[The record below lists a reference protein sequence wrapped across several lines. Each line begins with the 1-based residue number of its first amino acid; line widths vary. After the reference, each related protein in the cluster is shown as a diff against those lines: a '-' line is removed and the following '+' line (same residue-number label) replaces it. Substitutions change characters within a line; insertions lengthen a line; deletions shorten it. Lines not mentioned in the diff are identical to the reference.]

1 MKALIQEFSDYLRIE
16 KRNSPHTVSAYRRDL
31 IRFSTELAGQKV
43 DSVTTADI
51 RGFLISLR
59 EQGLSPA
66 SVARS
71 LSSIKSFFKYLCQ
84 DKQSQGNP
92 VQGSPG
98 QDHPVQNNPA
108 EILETP
114 KRWRKLPDILSVE
127 DVDNLLKS
135 PDMNSVLGLRDKAML
150 EVLYASGLR
159 VSELINLQVS
169 QLDMQVGYLRTLGK
183 GSKERIVPIGAMAKK
198 AVENYILNSRPA
210 LVSSRKDGR
219 KAEEL
224 FVTRR
229 GRGMT
234 RQGFWKLLKG
244 YVVKANIR
252 ASVSPHTLRHA
263 FATHLLERGADLR
276 SVQQMLGHSDISTTQ
291 IYTHILGKR
300 MLEIHQQFHPR
311 P

>member
-31 IRFSTELAGQKV
+31 SRFSAEFAGQKV
-43 DSVTTADI
+43 DSVTTANI
-51 RGFLISLR
+51 RDFLISLR

-84 DKQSQGNP
+84 DKQF
-92 VQGSPG
+92 
-98 QDHPVQNNPA
+98 QDNPA

-114 KRWRKLPDILSVE
+114 KRWRKLPDVLSSE
-127 DVDNLLKS
+127 DVDNLLKC
-135 PDMNSVLGLRDKAML
+135 PDLESVLGLRDKAML
-150 EVLYASGLR
+150 EILYASGLR

-183 GSKERIVPIGAMAKK
+183 GSKERIVPIGAMAKR

-210 LVSSRKDGR
+210 LVSRRKDGG
-219 KAEEL
+219 KSEQL

-244 YVVKANIR
+244 YVTQANIR

-311 P
+311 S

>member
-1 MKALIQEFSDYLRIE
+1 MKAIIQEFSDYLRIE

-31 IRFSTELAGQKV
+31 SRFSAEFAGQKV
-43 DSVTTADI
+43 DSVTTANI
-51 RGFLISLR
+51 RDFLISLR

-84 DKQSQGNP
+84 DKQF
-92 VQGSPG
+92 
-98 QDHPVQNNPA
+98 QDNPA

-114 KRWRKLPDILSVE
+114 KRWRKLPDVLSSE
-127 DVDNLLKS
+127 DVDNLLKC
-135 PDMNSVLGLRDKAML
+135 PDLESVLGLRDKAML
-150 EVLYASGLR
+150 EILYASGLR

-183 GSKERIVPIGAMAKK
+183 GSKERIVPIGAMAKR

-210 LVSSRKDGR
+210 LVSSRKDGG
-219 KAEEL
+219 KSEQL

-244 YVVKANIR
+244 YVTQANIR

-311 P
+311 S

>member
-1 MKALIQEFSDYLRIE
+1 MKALIEEFSDYLRIE
-16 KRNSPHTVSAYRRDL
+16 KRNSPHTVYAYRRDL
-31 IRFSTELAGQKV
+31 SRFSAELAGQKV
-43 DSVTTADI
+43 GSVTTANI
-51 RGFLISLR
+51 RDFLISLR

-84 DKQSQGNP
+84 DKQL
-92 VQGSPG
+92 
-98 QDHPVQNNPA
+98 QDNPA

-114 KRWRKLPDILSVE
+114 KRWRKLPDVLSSE

-135 PDMNSVLGLRDKAML
+135 PDLESVLGVRDNAML
-150 EVLYASGLR
+150 EILYASGLR
-159 VSELINLQVS
+159 VSELISLQVS
-169 QLDMQVGYLRTLGK
+169 QLDIQVGYLRTLGK
-183 GSKERIVPIGAMAKK
+183 GSKERIVPIGAMAKR
-198 AVENYILNSRPA
+198 AVENYILNSRPS
-210 LVSSRKDGR
+210 LVSSRKDGG
-219 KAEEL
+219 KPEEL

-244 YVVKANIR
+244 YVTQAKIR
-252 ASVSPHTLRHA
+252 VSVSPHTLRHA

-311 P
+311 S

>member
-31 IRFSTELAGQKV
+31 SRFSAEFAGQKV
-43 DSVTTADI
+43 DSVTTANI
-51 RGFLISLR
+51 RDFLISLR

-84 DKQSQGNP
+84 DKQF
-92 VQGSPG
+92 
-98 QDHPVQNNPA
+98 QDNPA

-114 KRWRKLPDILSVE
+114 KRWRKLPDVLSSE

-135 PDMNSVLGLRDKAML
+135 PDLESVLGLRDKAML
-150 EVLYASGLR
+150 EILYASGLR

-183 GSKERIVPIGAMAKK
+183 GSKERIVPIGAMAKR

-210 LVSSRKDGR
+210 LVSSRKDGG
-219 KAEEL
+219 KPEEL

-244 YVVKANIR
+244 YVTQANIR

-311 P
+311 S

>member
-31 IRFSTELAGQKV
+31 SRFSAEFAGQKV
-43 DSVTTADI
+43 DSVTTANI
-51 RGFLISLR
+51 RDFLISLR

-84 DKQSQGNP
+84 DKQF
-92 VQGSPG
+92 
-98 QDHPVQNNPA
+98 QDNPA

-114 KRWRKLPDILSVE
+114 KRWRKLPDVLSSE

-135 PDMNSVLGLRDKAML
+135 PDLESVLGLRDKAML
-150 EVLYASGLR
+150 EILYASGLR

-183 GSKERIVPIGAMAKK
+183 GSKERIVPIGAMAKR

-210 LVSSRKDGR
+210 LVSSRKDGG
-219 KAEEL
+219 KPEEL
-224 FVTRR
+224 FLTRR

-244 YVVKANIR
+244 YVTQANIR

-311 P
+311 S

>member
-1 MKALIQEFSDYLRIE
+1 MNTLIQEFSDYLRIE
-16 KRNSPHTVSAYRRDL
+16 KRNSPNTVSAYRHDL
-31 IRFSTELAGQKV
+31 VRFSAELAGRKV
-43 DSVTTADI
+43 ESVTTADI
-51 RGFLISLR
+51 RDFLIFLK
-59 EQGLSPA
+59 EKGLSAA

-71 LSSIKSFFKYLCQ
+71 LSSIKSFFKYLCE
-84 DKQSQGNP
+84 DKQF
-92 VQGSPG
+92 
-98 QDHPVQNNPA
+98 QNNPA

-114 KRWRKLPDILSVE
+114 KRWRKLPDVLSSE

-135 PDMNSVLGLRDKAML
+135 PNLDSALGLRDKAML

-159 VSELINLQVS
+159 VSELINLKIN
-169 QLDMQVGYLRTLGK
+169 QLDMEVGYLRTFGK
-183 GSKERIVPIGAMAKK
+183 GSKERIVPIGAVAKR
-198 AVENYILNSRPA
+198 AVENYILNSRTVLA
-210 LVSSRKDGR
+210 SNRKDGR
-219 KAEEL
+219 KAKEL

-244 YVVKANIR
+244 YVIQANVR
-252 ASVSPHTLRHA
+252 SSVSPHTLRHA

-300 MLEIHQQFHPR
+300 MLEIHQKFHPR
-311 P
+311 S

>member
-31 IRFSTELAGQKV
+31 SRFSAEFAGQKV
-43 DSVTTADI
+43 DSVTTANI
-51 RGFLISLR
+51 RDFLISLR

-84 DKQSQGNP
+84 DKQF
-92 VQGSPG
+92 
-98 QDHPVQNNPA
+98 QNNPA

-114 KRWRKLPDILSVE
+114 KRWRKLPDVLSSE
-127 DVDNLLKS
+127 DVDNLLKC
-135 PDMNSVLGLRDKAML
+135 PDLESVLGLRDKAML
-150 EVLYASGLR
+150 EILYASGLR

-183 GSKERIVPIGAMAKK
+183 GSKERIVPIGAMAKR

-210 LVSSRKDGR
+210 LVSSRKDGG
-219 KAEEL
+219 KSEQL

-244 YVVKANIR
+244 YVTQANIR

-311 P
+311 S

>member
-31 IRFSTELAGQKV
+31 SRFSAEFAGQKV
-43 DSVTTADI
+43 DSVTTANI
-51 RGFLISLR
+51 RDFLISLR

-84 DKQSQGNP
+84 DKQF
-92 VQGSPG
+92 
-98 QDHPVQNNPA
+98 QDNPA

-114 KRWRKLPDILSVE
+114 KRWRKLPDVLSSE
-127 DVDNLLKS
+127 DVDNLLKC
-135 PDMNSVLGLRDKAML
+135 PDLESVLGLRDKAML
-150 EVLYASGLR
+150 EILYASGLR

-183 GSKERIVPIGAMAKK
+183 GSKERIVPIGAMAKR

-210 LVSSRKDGR
+210 LVSTRKDGG
-219 KAEEL
+219 KPEEL

-244 YVVKANIR
+244 YVTQANIR
-252 ASVSPHTLRHA
+252 TSVSPHTLRHA

-311 P
+311 S

>member
-31 IRFSTELAGQKV
+31 SRFSAEFAGQKV
-43 DSVTTADI
+43 DSVTTANI
-51 RGFLISLR
+51 RDFLISLR

-84 DKQSQGNP
+84 DKQF
-92 VQGSPG
+92 
-98 QDHPVQNNPA
+98 QDNPA

-114 KRWRKLPDILSVE
+114 KRWRKLPDVLSSE
-127 DVDNLLKS
+127 DVDNLLKC
-135 PDMNSVLGLRDKAML
+135 PDLESVLGLRDKAML
-150 EVLYASGLR
+150 EILYASGLR

-183 GSKERIVPIGAMAKK
+183 GSKERIVPIGAMAKR

-210 LVSSRKDGR
+210 LVSSRKDGG
-219 KAEEL
+219 KPEEL

-244 YVVKANIR
+244 YVAQANIR

-311 P
+311 S

>member
-1 MKALIQEFSDYLRIE
+1 MITLIQEFSDYLRIE

-31 IRFSTELAGQKV
+31 IRFSAKLSDHKV
-43 DSVTTADI
+43 ESVTTADI
-51 RGFLISLR
+51 RDFLIFLK
-59 EQGLSPA
+59 EQGLSAA

-84 DKQSQGNP
+84 DKQY
-92 VQGSPG
+92 
-98 QDHPVQNNPA
+98 QDNPA
-108 EILETP
+108 EILESP
-114 KRWRKLPDILSVE
+114 KRWRKLPDVLTSE

-135 PDMNSVLGLRDKAML
+135 PNLDSALGLRDKAML
-150 EVLYASGLR
+150 EILYASGLR
-159 VSELINLQVS
+159 VSELINLKIS
-169 QLDMQVGYLRTLGK
+169 QLDMGVGYLRTFGK
-183 GSKERIVPIGAMAKK
+183 GSKERIVPIGAIAKR
-198 AVENYILNSRPA
+198 AVENYILNSRPS
-210 LVSSRKDGR
+210 LVPNFKDGR

-244 YVVKANIR
+244 YVIQANVR

-311 P
+311 S

>member
-31 IRFSTELAGQKV
+31 SRFSAELAGQKV

-51 RGFLISLR
+51 RDFLISLR

-84 DKQSQGNP
+84 DKQF
-92 VQGSPG
+92 
-98 QDHPVQNNPA
+98 QNNPA

-114 KRWRKLPDILSVE
+114 KRWRKLPDVLSSE
-127 DVDNLLKS
+127 DVDNLLKC
-135 PDMNSVLGLRDKAML
+135 PDLESVLGLRNKAML
-150 EVLYASGLR
+150 EILYASGLR

-183 GSKERIVPIGAMAKK
+183 GSKERIVPIGAMAKR

-210 LVSSRKDGR
+210 LVSSRKDGG
-219 KAEEL
+219 KSEQL

-244 YVVKANIR
+244 YVTQANIR

-311 P
+311 S

>member
-31 IRFSTELAGQKV
+31 SRFSAEFAGQKV
-43 DSVTTADI
+43 DSVTTANI
-51 RGFLISLR
+51 RDFLISLR

-84 DKQSQGNP
+84 DKQF
-92 VQGSPG
+92 
-98 QDHPVQNNPA
+98 QDNPA

-114 KRWRKLPDILSVE
+114 KRWRKLPDVLSSE

-135 PDMNSVLGLRDKAML
+135 PDLESVLGLRDKAML
-150 EVLYASGLR
+150 EILYASGLR

-183 GSKERIVPIGAMAKK
+183 GSKERIVPIGAMAKR

-210 LVSSRKDGR
+210 LVSSRKDGG
-219 KAEEL
+219 KPEEL

-244 YVVKANIR
+244 YVTKANIR

-311 P
+311 S

>member
-31 IRFSTELAGQKV
+31 SRFSAEFAGQKV
-43 DSVTTADI
+43 DSVTTANI
-51 RGFLISLR
+51 RDFLISLR

-84 DKQSQGNP
+84 DKQF
-92 VQGSPG
+92 
-98 QDHPVQNNPA
+98 QDNPA

-114 KRWRKLPDILSVE
+114 KRWRKLPDVLSSE
-127 DVDNLLKS
+127 DVDNLLKC
-135 PDMNSVLGLRDKAML
+135 PDLESVLGLRDKAML
-150 EVLYASGLR
+150 EILYASGLR
-159 VSELINLQVS
+159 VSELISLQVS

-183 GSKERIVPIGAMAKK
+183 GSKERIVPIGAMAKR

-210 LVSSRKDGR
+210 LVSSRKDGG
-219 KAEEL
+219 KPEEL
-224 FVTRR
+224 FLTRR

-244 YVVKANIR
+244 YVTQANIR
-252 ASVSPHTLRHA
+252 TSVSPHTLRHA

-311 P
+311 S

>member
-1 MKALIQEFSDYLRIE
+1 MKDLIQEFSDYLRVE

-31 IRFSTELAGQKV
+31 SRFSAEFAGQKV
-43 DSVTTADI
+43 DSVTTANI
-51 RGFLISLR
+51 RDFLISLR

-84 DKQSQGNP
+84 DKQF
-92 VQGSPG
+92 
-98 QDHPVQNNPA
+98 QDNPA

-114 KRWRKLPDILSVE
+114 KRWRKLPDVLSSE

-135 PDMNSVLGLRDKAML
+135 PDLESVLGLRDKAML
-150 EVLYASGLR
+150 EILYASGLR

-183 GSKERIVPIGAMAKK
+183 GSKERIVPIGAMAKR

-210 LVSSRKDGR
+210 LVSSRKDGG
-219 KAEEL
+219 KPEEL
-224 FVTRR
+224 FLTRR

-244 YVVKANIR
+244 YVTQANIR

-311 P
+311 S

>member
-1 MKALIQEFSDYLRIE
+1 MNTLIQEFSDYLRIE

-31 IRFSTELAGQKV
+31 VRFSAELVGRKV
-43 DSVTTADI
+43 ESVTTADI
-51 RGFLISLR
+51 RDFLISLKKK
-59 EQGLSPA
+59 GLSPA

-71 LSSIKSFFKYLCQ
+71 LSSIKSFFKYLCHN
-84 DKQSQGNP
+84 KQFR
-92 VQGSPG
+92 
-98 QDHPVQNNPA
+98 DNPA

-114 KRWRKLPDILSVE
+114 KSWRKLPDILSSE

-135 PDMNSVLGLRDKAML
+135 PNLESILGLRDKAML

-159 VSELINLQVS
+159 VSELINLKIIH
-169 QLDMQVGYLRTLGK
+169 LDMEVGYLRTFGK
-183 GSKERIVPIGAMAKK
+183 GSKERIVPIGAVAKRS
-198 AVENYILNSRPA
+198 VENYILNSRPA
-210 LVSSRKDGR
+210 LASNHKDGR

-224 FVTRR
+224 FLTRR

-244 YVVKANIR
+244 YVTQANVR

-276 SVQQMLGHSDISTTQ
+276 SVQQMLGHSDISSTQ

-311 P
+311 S

>member
-1 MKALIQEFSDYLRIE
+1 MKDLIREFSDYLLIE

-43 DSVTTADI
+43 DSVTTGDI
-51 RGFLISLR
+51 RGFLICLR
-59 EQGLSPA
+59 EQGLSSA
-66 SVARS
+66 SVSRS

-84 DKQSQGNP
+84 DKQFQSN
-92 VQGSPG
+92 SN
-98 QDHPVQNNPA
+98 QDNPVQNNPA

-114 KRWRKLPDILSVE
+114 KRRRKLPDILSSE
-127 DVDNLLKS
+127 DVDRLLKS
-135 PDMNSVLGLRDKAML
+135 PDLESVLGLRDKAMM
-150 EVLYASGLR
+150 EILYASGLR
-159 VSELINLQVS
+159 VSELINLKVS
-169 QLDMQVGYLRTLGK
+169 QLDMEVGYLRAIGK
-183 GSKERIVPIGAMAKK
+183 GSKERIVPIGAMAKR
-198 AVENYILNSRPA
+198 AVGNYILKSRPA
-210 LVSSRKDGR
+210 LASSRKDGG

-244 YVVKANIR
+244 YVLQANIR

-300 MLEIHQQFHPR
+300 MLEIHQKFHPR

>member
-16 KRNSPHTVSAYRRDL
+16 KRNSPHTVSAYRCDL
-31 IRFSTELAGQKV
+31 IRFSTEFAGKKV
-43 DSVTTADI
+43 ESVTTADI

-59 EQGLSPA
+59 EQGLSSA

-84 DKQSQGNP
+84 DKQFEGNP
-92 VQGSPG
+92 S
-98 QDHPVQNNPA
+98 

-114 KRWRKLPDILSVE
+114 KRWRKLPDVLSFE

-135 PDMNSVLGLRDKAML
+135 PDINSILGLRDKAML
-150 EVLYASGLR
+150 EIVYASGLR

-169 QLDMQVGYLRTLGK
+169 QLDIEVGYLRTLGK
-183 GSKERIVPIGAMAKK
+183 GSKERIVPIGAMAKR

-210 LVSSRKDGR
+210 LASSRKGGGKPD
-219 KAEEL
+219 EL

-244 YVVKANIR
+244 YVTKANIR

>member
-1 MKALIQEFSDYLRIE
+1 M
-16 KRNSPHTVSAYRRDL
+16 
-31 IRFSTELAGQKV
+31 
-43 DSVTTADI
+43 DSVTTANI
-51 RGFLISLR
+51 RDFLISLR

-84 DKQSQGNP
+84 DKQF
-92 VQGSPG
+92 
-98 QDHPVQNNPA
+98 QDNPA

-114 KRWRKLPDILSVE
+114 KRWRKLPDVLSSE
-127 DVDNLLKS
+127 DVDNLLKC
-135 PDMNSVLGLRDKAML
+135 PDLESVLGLRDKAML
-150 EVLYASGLR
+150 EILYASGLR

-183 GSKERIVPIGAMAKK
+183 GSKERIVPIGAMAKR

-210 LVSSRKDGR
+210 LVSSRKDGG
-219 KAEEL
+219 KSEEL

-244 YVVKANIR
+244 YVTQANIR

-311 P
+311 S

>member
-31 IRFSTELAGQKV
+31 SRFSAELAGQKV
-43 DSVTTADI
+43 DSVTTANI
-51 RGFLISLR
+51 RDFLISLR

-84 DKQSQGNP
+84 DKQF
-92 VQGSPG
+92 
-98 QDHPVQNNPA
+98 QDNPA

-114 KRWRKLPDILSVE
+114 KRWRKLPDVLSSE
-127 DVDNLLKS
+127 DVDNLLKC
-135 PDMNSVLGLRDKAML
+135 PDLESVLGLRDKAML
-150 EVLYASGLR
+150 EILYASGLR

-183 GSKERIVPIGAMAKK
+183 GSKERIVPIGAMAKRG
-198 AVENYILNSRPA
+198 VENYILNSRPA
-210 LVSSRKDGR
+210 LISSRKDGG
-219 KAEEL
+219 KPEEL

-244 YVVKANIR
+244 YVTQANIR

-300 MLEIHQQFHPR
+300 MLEIHQKFHPR
-311 P
+311 S

>member
-1 MKALIQEFSDYLRIE
+1 MKTLIQEFSDYLRIE

-31 IRFSTELAGQKV
+31 SRFSAEFAGQKV
-43 DSVTTADI
+43 DSMTTANI
-51 RGFLISLR
+51 RDFLISLR

-84 DKQSQGNP
+84 DKQF
-92 VQGSPG
+92 
-98 QDHPVQNNPA
+98 QDNPA

-114 KRWRKLPDILSVE
+114 KRWRKLPDVLSSE
-127 DVDNLLKS
+127 DVDNLLKC
-135 PDMNSVLGLRDKAML
+135 PDLESVLGLRDKAML
-150 EVLYASGLR
+150 EILYASGLR

-183 GSKERIVPIGAMAKK
+183 GSKERIVPIGAMAKR

-210 LVSSRKDGR
+210 LVSSRKDGG
-219 KAEEL
+219 KSEQL

-244 YVVKANIR
+244 YVTQANIR

-311 P
+311 S

>member
-31 IRFSTELAGQKV
+31 IRFSTELAGQEV

-59 EQGLSPA
+59 EQGLSSA

-84 DKQSQGNP
+84 DKQFKDNP
-92 VQGSPG
+92 VQG
-98 QDHPVQNNPA
+98 NPA

-114 KRWRKLPDILSVE
+114 KRWRKLPDVLSPE

-135 PDMNSVLGLRDKAML
+135 PDTETVLGARDKAML

-159 VSELINLQVS
+159 VSELINLKIN
-169 QLDMQVGYLRTLGK
+169 QLDMEVGYLRTLGK

-198 AVENYILNSRPA
+198 AVESYILNSRPA

-224 FVTRR
+224 FLTRR

-244 YVVKANIR
+244 YVTQANIR

-311 P
+311 S

>member
-16 KRNSPHTVSAYRRDL
+16 KRYSPHTVSAYRRDL
-31 IRFSTELAGQKV
+31 NRFSTEFAGQKV
-43 DSVTTADI
+43 NSVTTSDI

-59 EQGLSPA
+59 ERGLSPA

-92 VQGSPG
+92 VQG
-98 QDHPVQNNPA
+98 NPA

-114 KRWRKLPDILSVE
+114 KRWRKLPDVLSSE
-127 DVDNLLKS
+127 DVDILLKS
-135 PDMNSVLGLRDKAML
+135 PDLESVLGLRDKAML
-150 EVLYASGLR
+150 EILYASGLR
-159 VSELINLQVS
+159 VSELISLKVS

-183 GSKERIVPIGAMAKK
+183 GSKERIVPVGAMAKK
-198 AVENYILNSRPA
+198 AVESYILNSRPA
-210 LVSSRKDGR
+210 LVSGRKDGR

-244 YVVKANIR
+244 YVTRSNIR
-252 ASVSPHTLRHA
+252 SSVSPHTLRHA

>member
-31 IRFSTELAGQKV
+31 SRFSAQFAGQKV
-43 DSVTTADI
+43 ESVTTVNI
-51 RGFLISLR
+51 RDFLISLR

-84 DKQSQGNP
+84 DKQF
-92 VQGSPG
+92 
-98 QDHPVQNNPA
+98 QDNPA

-114 KRWRKLPDILSVE
+114 KRWRKLPDVLSSE
-127 DVDNLLKS
+127 DVDNLLKF
-135 PDMNSVLGLRDKAML
+135 PDLESVLGLRDKAML
-150 EVLYASGLR
+150 EILYASGLR

-210 LVSSRKDGR
+210 LVSSRKDGG
-219 KAEEL
+219 KSEQL

-244 YVVKANIR
+244 YVTQANIR

-311 P
+311 S

>member
-31 IRFSTELAGQKV
+31 SRFSAELAGQKV
-43 DSVTTADI
+43 DSVTTANI
-51 RGFLISLR
+51 RDFLISLR

-84 DKQSQGNP
+84 DKQF
-92 VQGSPG
+92 
-98 QDHPVQNNPA
+98 QDNPA

-114 KRWRKLPDILSVE
+114 KRWRKLPDVLSSE
-127 DVDNLLKS
+127 DVDNLLKC
-135 PDMNSVLGLRDKAML
+135 PDLESVLGLRDKAML
-150 EVLYASGLR
+150 EILYASGLR

-183 GSKERIVPIGAMAKK
+183 GSKERIVPIGAMAKR

-210 LVSSRKDGR
+210 LVSSRKDGG
-219 KAEEL
+219 KSEQL

-244 YVVKANIR
+244 YVSQANIR

-311 P
+311 S